1 MAFTP
6 IVPSAE
12 FLDAAVRP
20 TAHAERL
27 IGLAGAFDPPDALVT
42 WLDRLQHL
50 DGVPFV
56 YLVPQPQ
63 LLPAESLRF
72 FFVDPDWQDRVI
84 DGAMASAAVSTAD
97 LDALFEKYRA
107 AVRAELDARPGGADE
122 RLSGLLLRSSIV
134 RHHPRLYVRAFARTD
149 RTAQLP
155 VVRQERLSSDVLLV
169 MWAGV
174 PARVELEEPS
184 EGTWFGA
191 ERNGTNYVT
200 PGDTADVGPGLDPVA
215 LPLRASARSAKVLDI
230 KALRGLLGSTTTPST
245 LAWNL
250 QNLPYRQVFQGQTD
264 EGSGVVRPDIAFEG
278 LRGLVDDL
286 HGFELRPD
294 GWGGSAFAHPA
305 RTPFVRPTRTPSR

>member
-6 IVPSAE
+6 IIPSAE

-20 TAHAERL
+20 AAHAERL

-63 LLPAESLRF
+63 LLPPESLRF

-84 DGAMASAAVSTAD
+84 DGALASAAVSTAD
-97 LDALFEKYRA
+97 LDALFEQYRA
-107 AVRAELDARPGGADE
+107 AVRAELDARTGGADE

-184 EGTWFGA
+184 EGAWFGA
-191 ERNGTNYVT
+191 ERNGSAYVT
-200 PGDTADVGPGLDPVA
+200 PGDTPGTTSRP
-215 LPLRASARSAKVLDI
+215 LPLRASARAAKVLDI
-230 KALRGLLGSTTTPST
+230 KALRAALGSTTTPST
-245 LAWNL
+245 VAWNL

-264 EGSGVVRPDIAFEG
+264 SGTGGVRPDTALDG
-278 LRGLVDDL
+278 LHVFADELQA
-286 HGFELRPD
+286 FELRPD
-294 GWGGSAFAHPA
+294 GWGGPL
-305 RTPFVRPTRTPSR
+305 FVRPSR